1 MDTQS
6 IVLASSSDGPV
17 FNVGLFCIMIVLIGL
32 SAFFSMSE
40 TAFSSSSQVKIR
52 MAVEDRRIHLVKVQL
67 RDATEEEIEQHNQ
80 EKE

>member
-1 MDTQS
+1 MDAQS